1 MTALRPGSNG
11 WLCVPDWPATP
22 DNDPMCFDPTW
33 TAWMGA
39 YMTGAEPEVAALGV
53 SYMLSGGE
61 YADPADPY
69 AMEPPA
75 GKTWVRPA
83 PHVMLVAPGG
93 FDTADFTADY
103 SAGVPWIAWEGTPY
117 EFLII
122 PLQ

>member
-1 MTALRPGSNG
+1 MIGG
-11 WLCVPDWPATP
+11 QEFLCFQCCHASHAGRCYGLAVYIIG
-22 DNDPMCFDPTW
+22 N
-33 TAWMGA
+33 
-39 YMTGAEPEVAALGV
+39 V
-53 SYMLSGGE
+53 SGGE

-103 SAGVPWIAWEGTPY
+103 SAGGPWIAWEGTPY